1 MITIRF
7 ALYLTLMLLFGLP
20 LFRLHA
26 LSSAERKLAQIP
38 RFAVVVPV
46 LASLGLALSALWF
59 LFLTAEMADASIA
72 GLDHDTITAVMAS
85 PVGTA
90 WLVRMAALLGALTL
104 VLAFRRTDG
113 ALGPV
118 LVSLSA
124 ATALTTLPWA
134 GHGAAGEGRAGT
146 IQLIADT
153 VHLLAAGIWIGAL
166 AAFVI
171 LLFQRTLASSAITLG
186 LAANAL
192 RRFSTTGAVA
202 VALIVLSG
210 LINSYMLVGVSQA
223 TRLLDTLYGQILL
236 AKLGLFL
243 LMLALAATN
252 RFRLTPSL
260 STAIAGGDANA
271 ALRALRISVAIEAT
285 AGLCVLGLVAW
296 LGTLEPPITAGAVL

>member
-7 ALYLTLMLLFGLP
+7 ALYLILMLLFGLP
-20 LFRLHA
+20 LFGLHA
-26 LSSAERKLAQIP
+26 LNPAERKFAQIP

-46 LASLGLALSALWF
+46 LAGLGLALSALWF
-59 LFLTAEMADASIA
+59 LFLAADMAEVSVA
-72 GLDHDTITAVMAS
+72 GLDRDTIAAVMAS

-90 WLVRMAALLGALTL
+90 WLVRMTALLVALTL
-104 VLAFRRTDG
+104 ALAFRRTAG
-113 ALGPV
+113 ALGPA

-124 ATALTTLPWA
+124 ATALATLPWA

-146 IQLIADT
+146 IQLIADS

-166 AAFVI
+166 AASVI
-171 LLFQRTLASSAITLG
+171 LLFQRSLANSAVTLG
-186 LAANAL
+186 AAANAL
-192 RRFSTTGAVA
+192 RRFSTTGTIA

-210 LINSYMLVGVSQA
+210 LINSYMLVGVNHA
-223 TRLLDTLYGQILL
+223 PGLLNTLYGQVLL

-252 RFRLTPSL
+252 RLRLSPGL
-260 STAIAGGDANA
+260 STAIAHGDANV

-296 LGTLEPPITAGAVL
+296 LGTLEPPITTGAVL